1 MKKNL
6 LFTALAATTLLFATS
21 CQQDEVFVDGNE
33 SIVTFEVG
41 TPQMATRA
49 NYSDG
54 MTATKLQW
62 AVYNEDNTDSPVMR
76 EGTQLSGETT
86 LVNGKASVNIQLA
99 AGKNY
104 NVLFWAEAEGA
115 PYDVTFATKELTVNY
130 DNAKSNDEKRDAFYC
145 YHPVQVEKANKTE
158 TVVLRRPF
166 AQLNIGTNDLDKLD
180 GVSAEFT
187 QVTVPVYST
196 LNLATGTVVGTTA
209 DKTFAFAAR
218 PQGQTFPVADYEYL
232 AMNYLLVGKDKA
244 VVDVT
249 FSYDA
254 AADATAKPE
263 YTRTYTGIPVQA
275 NYRTN
280 IYGSLLTQGIDFDVT
295 IEPDYNEPST
305 DKVYEYYEQDGAFVV
320 LSANGLKQ
328 LAEHMN
334 NESELLDENIILA
347 QDIDLS
353 VVTRATTSNWTPI
366 GTAEKPFTGIF
377 DGNGY
382 SIKNLNII
390 ESEAKEGKAYIGFIG
405 YAQNATIK
413 NVTFE
418 NVNLNIPCLDIDHSQ
433 GHIGAVAGS
442 LEGTSTIENVTV
454 KGDIKVEATFDANG
468 ASRVAVVAGGNSY
481 GNVTMRNVHVIAN
494 DGSYLKA
501 NNNVGALAGQLQG
514 QSVFENCS
522 SNIDVTGKKFFAGG
536 IIGLAAGNQVFTNC
550 HTTGDITITAGR
562 EGRAHDQYRVG
573 GIAGGWADNVKT
585 PCVLTNCSYT
595 GTISGTNADG
605 SVATPLDYLG
615 YVGRGYTLAGCQG
628 STVIIDGISFVQ
640 KYNTADE
647 AGKYD
652 ATDAE
657 GKAIALVTTFEELN
671 TALTSGSNVI
681 LQSDVTYDKAYDLKK
696 DVTIDLNGNSL
707 EISNP
712 DLMFSIHSKATIK
725 NGTLKGK
732 VYARKNADIAFEAVT
747 FGGTISGGGST
758 EGLLQI
764 QGTCNVYAK
773 DCIFNATND
782 DAQKTRPLSVE
793 GRSSGMLK
801 FENCS
806 FKSNT
811 NQNQVYVNALS
822 GTATLEFLNCN
833 FNNKTPN
840 VVLAATCPFTNVKMN
855 GTTKLTSVTL
865 EISRA
870 KEAVTADDL
879 AYLREMIANNSFNS
893 VRVFY
898 AGGSSEYIR

>member
-1 MKKNL
+1 
-6 LFTALAATTLLFATS
+6 
-21 CQQDEVFVDGNE
+21 
-33 SIVTFEVG
+33 
-41 TPQMATRA
+41 
-49 NYSDG
+49 
-54 MTATKLQW
+54 
-62 AVYNEDNTDSPVMR
+62 
-76 EGTQLSGETT
+76 
-86 LVNGKASVNIQLA
+86 
-99 AGKNY
+99 
-104 NVLFWAEAEGA
+104 
-115 PYDVTFATKELTVNY
+115 
-130 DNAKSNDEKRDAFYC
+130 
-145 YHPVQVEKANKTE
+145 
-158 TVVLRRPF
+158 
-166 AQLNIGTNDLDKLD
+166 
-180 GVSAEFT
+180 
-187 QVTVPVYST
+187 
-196 LNLATGTVVGTTA
+196 
-209 DKTFAFAAR
+209 
-218 PQGQTFPVADYEYL
+218 
-232 AMNYLLVGKDKA
+232 
-244 VVDVT
+244 
-249 FSYDA
+249 
-254 AADATAKPE
+254 
-263 YTRTYTGIPVQA
+263 
-275 NYRTN
+275 
-280 IYGSLLTQGIDFDVT
+280 
-295 IEPDYNEPST
+295 
-305 DKVYEYYEQDGAFVV
+305 
-320 LSANGLKQ
+320 
-328 LAEHMN
+328 
-334 NESELLDENIILA
+334 
-347 QDIDLS
+347 
-353 VVTRATTSNWTPI
+353 
-366 GTAEKPFTGIF
+366 
-377 DGNGY
+377 
-382 SIKNLNII
+382 
-390 ESEAKEGKAYIGFIG
+390 
-405 YAQNATIK
+405 
-413 NVTFE
+413 
-418 NVNLNIPCLDIDHSQ
+418 
-433 GHIGAVAGS
+433 
-442 LEGTSTIENVTV
+442 
-454 KGDIKVEATFDANG
+454 
-468 ASRVAVVAGGNSY
+468 
-481 GNVTMRNVHVIAN
+481 
-494 DGSYLKA
+494 
-501 NNNVGALAGQLQG
+501 
-514 QSVFENCS
+514 
-522 SNIDVTGKKFFAGG
+522 
-536 IIGLAAGNQVFTNC
+536 
-550 HTTGDITITAGR
+550 
-562 EGRAHDQYRVG
+562 
-573 GIAGGWADNVKT
+573 
-585 PCVLTNCSYT
+585 
-595 GTISGTNADG
+595 DG

-806 FKSNT
+806 FKSNL